1 MKHDHQRL
9 SQSLD
14 KSEHER
20 ERMAKQM
27 STMQEIML
35 EKEEDVE
42 KMRSKMGLLER
53 MLVQNPAS

>member
-1 MKHDHQRL
+1 M
-9 SQSLD
+9 D

-20 ERMAKQM
+20 ERMVKQM